1 MDGPREVND
10 MDDREVRT
18 LPEKRYD
25 KVFDIR
31 LGEDEQ
37 AFVETESE
45 LSNGRGGDEDG

>member
-1 MDGPREVND
+1 

-18 LPEKRYD
+18 LPGELSD
-25 KVFDIR
+25 KVFGIG
-31 LGEDEQ
+31 LGKDEQ